1 MPDIKALREAVKNCD
16 ASAALNALPAL
27 LDEVEARRDND
38 VRGMCIIEAA
48 IRSPSIAHY
57 MSHWEGRCLKAET
70 ALAAV
75 RGRVC
80 GTCRYTFEPSD
91 CERLSCELASTDV
104 TYIYCETFGFTCGA
118 WAAKEQA

>member
-80 GTCRYTFEPSD
+80 GTCRHQRANSVDYYPY
-91 CERLSCELASTDV
+91 CGHVPISCATV
-104 TYIYCETFGFTCGA
+104 NFTCGA
-118 WAAKEQA
+118 WAAKEQP